1 MEHHRLLSPDPLV
14 VWAFFV
20 LYAAGAE
27 REQAATVRWIGILL
41 FEVLFQQL
49 QRMGV
54 ALQTLAGNGGEA
66 G

>member
-1 MEHHRLLSPDPLV
+1 MEHHRLFSPDPLV

-20 LYAAGAE
+20 LYAAGVE

-41 FEVLFQQL
+41 FEVLLQQL

-54 ALQTLAGNGGEA
+54 ALQALAGDGGKA